1 MESRYWFQAKGLD
14 YQDYK
19 DRPTYR
25 AHCVTAHV
33 AATILRESGG
43 SNSDAHK
50 QFRMLAPFRSPQA
63 NELRAK
69 VAARARLVRAS
80 LRRRRLLLEKA
91 SSEDH
96 LNAYLLAH
104 QQASR
109 ALARGDIRAFSV
121 ISCPDRG
128 RVIYYETHQGWNPEP
143 AFCDFYPED
152 DRDLNSSSAW

>member
-25 AHCVTAHV
+25 AHCVTAQV
-33 AATILRESGG
+33 AANILRESGG
-43 SNSDAHK
+43 INSEAHK

-63 NELRAK
+63 NAIRAK
-69 VAARARLVRAS
+69 VAARARLVRANI
-80 LRRRRLLLEKA
+80 RRHRQVLEKVA
-91 SSEDH
+91 TDDH

-104 QQASR
+104 QDASR

-121 ISCPDRG
+121 TSCPDRG
-128 RVIYYETHQGWNPEP
+128 RVIHYETHQGWRPEP
-143 AFCDFYPED
+143 AFCDFYPEE
-152 DRDLNSSSAW
+152 DRDLNSSSGW